1 MGVIIDREI
10 KVSCE
15 LTTALRTRWKGCR
28 CFPHGCYTKTYG
40 SLPWC
45 TAHTLASSPAWQGNV
60 AVSFA
65 QRARPW
71 LRTWGMPSAADD
83 RVVWPEWSWGHRKDN
98 AKLVLYIKSSWLICY
113 IAWEQKS
120 TFPGGPWQ
128 TLERDVVCLSVAGGI
143 GQFKV
148 FLVSLLLPQL
158 VAGLGRHLLPV
169 WGNFCDHGHGRH
181 LGMGWDTWATSLQK
195 AMVVHG
201 QNSRNH
207 CWLLLIPYG

>member
-120 TFPGGPWQ
+120 TFPGGALANIGKGRGVLECCRRDWTVQSVPCLTAPASARSWTWQ
-128 TLERDVVCLSVAGGI
+128 ASLTSVG
-143 GQFKV
+143 
-148 FLVSLLLPQL
+148 
-158 VAGLGRHLLPV
+158 
-169 WGNFCDHGHGRH
+169 
-181 LGMGWDTWATSLQK
+181 
-195 AMVVHG
+195 
-201 QNSRNH
+201 
-207 CWLLLIPYG
+207 